1 MKTTIVKD
9 LMSKYNLTK
18 KDLFSFCICAV
29 NFLEY
34 YEEECMGDVMRGCP
48 ERYFNANSNNTKA
61 AAGALNGE
69 KKEMGWS
76 DEEQFADYMLDIQR
90 IINEATQE
98 GDTMNHFLDEYQR
111 FQKVYKREIM
121 VPIMLG
127 CPVED
132 YDDNMFFDDKYI
144 RSIANADNLMLF
156 KADEEEREAE
166 IQKYREERAA
176 AIAKKVESN
185 KEDEDFSVLLASIV
199 EVTSLKDV
207 FEEYNKTYYPG
218 RDYKV
223 IPLHKPQLMIIQ
235 TGGKSIKDVKD
246 RILYTV
252 KNRVIIAGHDTE
264 EKLIPIEKAFD
275 PVPQIIKDNKVT
287 HMVTYF

>member
-9 LMSKYNLTK
+9 LMSKYDLTK

-48 ERYFNANSNNTKA
+48 ERYFNANSDNTKA
-61 AAGALNGE
+61 VAGALNGE

-90 IINEATQE
+90 IVNDEIEE
-98 GDTMNHFLDEYQR
+98 GENMYHFLDEYQR
-111 FQKVYKREIM
+111 FEKVYRREIM

-132 YDDNMFFDDKYI
+132 YDDTRFNDDKYI
-144 RSIANADNLMLF
+144 RFIANADNLMLF

-185 KEDEDFSVLLASIV
+185 KEDEDFSVLLASAI
-199 EVTSLKDV
+199 EITSLKDV

-264 EKLIPIEKAFD
+264 EKLIPIEKVFD
-275 PVPQIIKDNKVT
+275 PIPQIIIDNKVT